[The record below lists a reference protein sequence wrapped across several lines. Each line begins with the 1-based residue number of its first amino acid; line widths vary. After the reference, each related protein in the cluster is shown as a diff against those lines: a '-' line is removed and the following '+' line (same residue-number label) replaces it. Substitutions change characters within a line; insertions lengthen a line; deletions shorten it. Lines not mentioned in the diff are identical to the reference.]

1 MQRNRTAAFFALLL
15 LVLSSFVATHAA
27 AEEGEEEQAS
37 EEAQGSEGE
46 GNEEG
51 KGSEG
56 GAGESKKPEA
66 PTSQFDE
73 VMKLNAPPKA
83 KAEGEAKAEGTEA
96 APAAEGGTATV
107 PLAEYSELARRAARV
122 RKNRATFAGA
132 PVVLGA
138 ASYEGEVEGGVLALR
153 EKLVVTL
160 AGDGLKF
167 VPLVGDDVALVSAT
181 ANGEPIG
188 VTRRPGY
195 HVWVTD
201 QKGVVTV
208 ELSLLVGPRGG
219 RGSIEYAFR
228 SARTPSTRVAIR
240 LPSEGL
246 SPRFDGAV
254 VSEVRAE
261 RGGTTARATLAPTTE
276 IRVVG
281 FRDVGGAPAPGA
293 ARAVAETVSLLS
305 IDERAV
311 ELFTVVRYTI
321 LRGAMQS
328 FEVALPEGV
337 EVVSAEGEGA
347 FHSTTERK
355 DDGILLRGETAFPI
369 EGTYELSLRLRLRGG
384 PDKNRA
390 MVRLPHCIGV
400 EREHGWLAVE
410 VPGKL
415 RIRATSREGLV
426 AVAVPELPTEARA
439 SAVSPILEAYR
450 YHAASPAL
458 GLSVERLPEQEL
470 EEGAIDVVEATSV
483 LAAEG
488 KLVTDLRV
496 VLRNA
501 SRPSLALGL
510 PPNTE
515 VRAVRQGGEPARP
528 SRSEDGKLLLPLQR
542 SRGADHEEPITLD
555 IVLESSLPPLGLFGA
570 PELALPTLDLGAAA
584 WRWRLHLPAHN
595 EYMDLRTDV
604 PAEVYAGAAS
614 WHKPPHLKRA
624 VRWNETGEGEERAAP
639 AVAPTWTELIAA
651 STEKLHVRYWVGPGT
666 VVRARVPFVRAY
678 LLLPLKFAF
687 VLALFAGVGS
697 FLYRRAGRNR
707 AAAGKPRASLVE
719 LAVRLPGRIKAFWKR
734 QTFSRPLAVRLVLLS
749 LGFLGVAGFFVD
761 RFGKLVRAILVDS
774 G

>member
-1 MQRNRTAAFFALLL
+1 MQRNRSGAFFALLL
-15 LVLSSFVATHAA
+15 LVLSSLVATHAV
-27 AEEGEEEQAS
+27 AEESDSEQAS
-37 EEAQGSEGE
+37 EEDQAAESEGS
-46 GNEEG
+46 EEG

-56 GAGESKKPEA
+56 EEAESEESPKA
-66 PTSQFDE
+66 PTTQFDE
-73 VMKLNAPPKA
+73 VMKLNAPPP
-83 KAEGEAKAEGTEA
+83 AEGEAKAAANEA
-96 APAAEGGTATV
+96 EPAAEGGTATV
-107 PLAEYSELARRAARV
+107 PLAEYSELARRAARI
-122 RKNRATFAGA
+122 RNTRATFAAA

-181 ANGEPIG
+181 ADGEPIG

-201 QKGVVTV
+201 RKGVVTV

-281 FRDVGGAPAPGA
+281 FRDVGGVEAPGA

-328 FEVALPEGV
+328 FEVALPDGV

-384 PDKNRA
+384 AKDRVMA
-390 MVRLPHCIGV
+390 RLPHCLGV

-410 VPGKL
+410 VPGKM
-415 RIRATSREGLV
+415 RIGETSREGLV

-439 SAVSPILEAYR
+439 SAVSPILDAYR

-515 VRAVRQGGEPARP
+515 VRAVRLDGEPARP
-528 SRSEDGKLLLPLQR
+528 SRGEDGKLLLPLQR

-555 IVLESSLPPLGLFGA
+555 IVLESSLPALGLFGA
-570 PELALPTLDLGAAA
+570 PELALPALDLGAAA
-584 WRWRLHLPAHN
+584 WRWRLYLPAHN
-595 EYMDLRTDV
+595 EYLDLRTDV

-624 VRWNETGEGEERAAP
+624 VRWNESEEGEERAAP
-639 AVAPTWTELIAA
+639 AVAPTWTELIATN
-651 STEKLHVRYWVGPGT
+651 TEKSHVRYWVGPGT

-687 VLALFAGVGS
+687 VLGLFAGLGS

-707 AAAGKPRASLVE
+707 ATSGKPRTSLVE
-719 LAVRLPGRIKAFWKR
+719 LAVRLPGRIKAFFRR
-734 QTFSRPLAVRLVLLS
+734 QTFSRPLAARVALLS
-749 LGFLGVAGFFVD
+749 IGFLAVAGFFVN
-761 RFGKLVRAILVDS
+761 RFGKLVQALFS